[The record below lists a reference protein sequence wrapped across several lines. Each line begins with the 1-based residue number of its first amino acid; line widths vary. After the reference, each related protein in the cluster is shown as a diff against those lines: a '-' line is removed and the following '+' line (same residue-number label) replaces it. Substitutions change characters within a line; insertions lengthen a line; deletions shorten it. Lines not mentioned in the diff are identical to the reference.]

1 VSRWPPIATMS
12 TPELDTTTPLQQ
24 RRPHPTAA
32 AFFHALDQPSSSVR
46 KSHFVTKQTASLGWR
61 SRYSQA
67 QDYPV
72 TMWNNGAVHFS
83 VRQVQ
88 RGEIDGTYGTGA
100 TVWPASMVLLK
111 YLEKYPSKVT
121 HKSVVDLGAGTGV
134 TSLAAAVLGARRVVC
149 TDGIESVVKLAQEN
163 VNEAFQ
169 QFEQGHADRTNGGF
183 VADSQM
189 LQVCDYW
196 WGSGKLDERFDVIL
210 VSDCVLPKLYPI
222 APLVDALVELMNS
235 DSVAILSYEHRY
247 YADYHPGEK
256 FRQLAAAKGLQTTRI
271 PICDLDPV
279 YSVDDIE
286 IWEVTQAT

>member
-1 VSRWPPIATMS
+1 MPSPEMDTAT
-12 TPELDTTTPLQQ
+12 PVQQ

-32 AFFHALDQPSSSVR
+32 AFFHALENPSSSVR

-67 QDYPV
+67 VDYPISMV
-72 TMWNNGAVHFS
+72 WSNGAVHFS

-111 YLEKYPSKVT
+111 YLEKYPAKVT

-169 QFEQGHADRTNGGF
+169 QFEQEQSNQNHGGF
-183 VADSQM
+183 AVDSQM
-189 LQVCDYW
+189 LQVRDYW

-256 FRQLAAAKGLQTTRI
+256 FRQLAAAKGLQTIRI

-286 IWEVTQAT
+286 IWEVTQAK